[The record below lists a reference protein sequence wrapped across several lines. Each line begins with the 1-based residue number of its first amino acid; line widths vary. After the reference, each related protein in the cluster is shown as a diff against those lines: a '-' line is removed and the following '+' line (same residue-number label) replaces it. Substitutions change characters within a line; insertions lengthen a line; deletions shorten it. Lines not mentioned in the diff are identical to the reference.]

1 MCSFPFLC
9 FYSVAALGKIADTH
23 IDISS
28 HVIQDAE
35 RLFIISGQAVLLELV
50 TGEINWLYMFQ
61 QKTICD

>member
-1 MCSFPFLC
+1 MCSSPFLC

-50 TGEINWLYMFQ
+50 TTDIKVIHVSTKDNL
-61 QKTICD
+61 